1 MIVVVFGLPGTGKS
15 YFACRL
21 AEKLNAEYVSSD
33 QIRFSMIKNRK
44 YNKEEKMHVY
54 RKMLVLTESLV
65 NKKKHVILDGTF
77 YKEEIRQ
84 MFLSLAL
91 SLKVKIF
98 FIEVT
103 AEDWLVKKRVEKKRA
118 GSEADYD
125 VYLKIK
131 KLFEPMDSKHLMLES
146 TQTNIENMLQKA
158 IQSLG

>member
-1 MIVVVFGLPGTGKS
+1 
-15 YFACRL
+15 
-21 AEKLNAEYVSSD
+21 
-33 QIRFSMIKNRK
+33 
-44 YNKEEKMHVY
+44 MHVY
-54 RKMLVLTESLV
+54 RKMLVLTESMV

-125 VYLKIK
+125 VYLRIK